1 MTTDLKTRLH
11 TLKAL
16 KQNVSDKITNLEKEI
31 KQTDIDIFERHEACL
46 LLEKISEEEV
56 EKGIN
61 TYIALLD
68 EGLKAIFPEQQVGLK
83 AEIDKVRGKISVR
96 LKTTFKGND
105 GLEIESESLDAF
117 GGAVATIQS
126 LLLRVALILKRGLK
140 PLLVLDETFAPID
153 ESRVVLLVDFLK
165 VLCKKLNMDILCV
178 SHNSVLTDNADIAYK
193 IKPTTNGAVFEK
205 I

>member
-1 MTTDLKTRLH
+1 MNIKTRLH

-16 KQNVSDKITNLEKEI
+16 KDAVENKINKLDKEI
-31 KQTDIDIFERHEACL
+31 KDRDIEIFNMQSANL

-68 EGLKAIFPEQQVGLK
+68 EGLKAIFPEQEVGLK
-83 AEIDKVRGKISVR
+83 AEIDKVRGKVSVR
-96 LKTTFKGND
+96 LKTTFKGAD

-126 LLLRVALILKRGLK
+126 LLLRVALILKRGLR
-140 PLLVLDETFAPID
+140 PLLVLDETFAPVD
-153 ESRVVLLVDFLK
+153 ENRIPLLVDFLK
-165 VLCKKLNMDILCV
+165 VLCNKLDMDILCV
-178 SHNSVLTDNADIAYK
+178 SHNSVLTDNADIAYR
-193 IKPTTNGAVFEK
+193 IKPTANGAVFEK

>member
-1 MTTDLKTRLH
+1 MNIKTRLH

-16 KQNVSDKITNLEKEI
+16 KDAVENKINKLDKEI
-31 KQTDIDIFERHEACL
+31 KDRDLQIFNMQSANL

-68 EGLKAIFPEQQVGLK
+68 EGLKAIFPEQEVGLK
-83 AEIDKVRGKISVR
+83 AEIDKVRGKVSVR
-96 LKTTFKGND
+96 LKTTFKGAD

-126 LLLRVALILKRGLK
+126 LLLRVALILKRGLR
-140 PLLVLDETFAPID
+140 PLLVLDETFAPVD
-153 ESRVVLLVDFLK
+153 ENRIPLLVDFLK
-165 VLCKKLNMDILCV
+165 VLCNKLDMDILCV
-178 SHNSVLTDNADIAYK
+178 SHNSVLTDNADIAYR

>member
-1 MTTDLKTRLH
+1 MTNLKTRIH
-11 TLKAL
+11 TLKTL
-16 KQNVSDKITNLEKEI
+16 KEDVQSKIQRLEKEI
-31 KQTDIDIFERHEACL
+31 KQREELIFNMQNACL

-83 AEIDKVRGKISVR
+83 AEIDKIRGKVSVR
-96 LKTTFKGND
+96 LKTTFKGAD

-126 LLLRVALILKRGLK
+126 LLLRVALILKRGLR
-140 PLLVLDETFAPID
+140 PLLVLDETFAPVD
-153 ESRVVLLVDFLK
+153 ENRIPLLVDFLK
-165 VLCKKLNMDILCV
+165 VLCNKLNMDILCV
-178 SHNSVLTDNADIAYK
+178 SHNSVLTDNADIAYR
-193 IKPTTNGAVFEK
+193 IKPTANGAVFEK

>member
-1 MTTDLKTRLH
+1 MNIKTRLH

-16 KQNVSDKITNLEKEI
+16 KDAVENKINKLDKEI
-31 KQTDIDIFERHEACL
+31 KDRDIEIFNMQSANL

-68 EGLKAIFPEQQVGLK
+68 EGLKAIFPEQEVGLK
-83 AEIDKVRGKISVR
+83 AEIDKVRGKVSVR
-96 LKTTFKGND
+96 LKTTFKGAD

-126 LLLRVALILKRGLK
+126 LLLRVALILKRGLR
-140 PLLVLDETFAPID
+140 PLLVLDETFAPVD
-153 ESRVVLLVDFLK
+153 ENRIPLLVDFLK
-165 VLCKKLNMDILCV
+165 VLCNKLDMDILCV
-178 SHNSVLTDNADIAYK
+178 SHNSILTDNADIAYR
-193 IKPTTNGAVFEK
+193 IKPTANGAVFEK

>member
-1 MTTDLKTRLH
+1 MNIKTRLH
-11 TLKAL
+11 TLKIL
-16 KQNVSDKITNLEKEI
+16 KENVETKINKLDKEI
-31 KQTDIDIFERHEACL
+31 KDKDLEIFNMQSANL

-83 AEIDKVRGKISVR
+83 AEIDKVRGKVSVR
-96 LKTTFKGND
+96 LKTTFKGAD

-126 LLLRVALILKRGLK
+126 LLLRVALILKRGLR
-140 PLLVLDETFAPID
+140 PLLVLDETFAPVD
-153 ESRVVLLVDFLK
+153 ENRISLLVDFLK
-165 VLCKKLNMDILCV
+165 VLCSKLDMDILCV
-178 SHNSVLTDNADIAYK
+178 SHNSILTENADIAYK
-193 IKPTTNGAVFEK
+193 IKPTSSGAVFEK

>member
-1 MTTDLKTRLH
+1 MNIKTRLH

-16 KQNVSDKITNLEKEI
+16 KDTVENKINKLDKEI
-31 KQTDIDIFERHEACL
+31 KDRDVHIFNMQSACL

-68 EGLKAIFPEQQVGLK
+68 EGLKAIFPEQEVRLK
-83 AEIDKVRGKISVR
+83 AEIDKVRGKVSVR
-96 LKTTFKGND
+96 LKTTFKGAD

-126 LLLRVALILKRGLK
+126 LLLRVALILKRGLR
-140 PLLVLDETFAPID
+140 PLLVLDDTFAPVD
-153 ESRVVLLVDFLK
+153 ENRIPLLVDFLK
-165 VLCKKLNMDILCV
+165 VLCNKLDMDILCV
-178 SHNSVLTDNADIAYK
+178 SHNSVLTDNADIAYR
-193 IKPTTNGAVFEK
+193 IKPTANGAVFEK

>member
-1 MTTDLKTRLH
+1 MNIKTRLH
-11 TLKAL
+11 TLKVL
-16 KQNVSDKITNLEKEI
+16 KNTVENKINKLDKEI
-31 KQTDIDIFERHEACL
+31 KDRDIEIFNMQSANL

-68 EGLKAIFPEQQVGLK
+68 EGLKAIFPEQEVGLK
-83 AEIDKVRGKISVR
+83 AEIDKVRGKVSVR
-96 LKTTFKGND
+96 LKTTFKGAD

-126 LLLRVALILKRGLK
+126 LLLRVALILKRGLR
-140 PLLVLDETFAPID
+140 PLLVLDETFAPVD
-153 ESRVVLLVDFLK
+153 ENRIPLLVDFLK
-165 VLCKKLNMDILCV
+165 VLCNKLDMDILCV
-178 SHNSVLTDNADIAYK
+178 SHNSVLTENADIAYR
-193 IKPTTNGAVFEK
+193 IKPTANGAVFEK

>member
-1 MTTDLKTRLH
+1 MNIKTRLH

-16 KQNVSDKITNLEKEI
+16 KNTVENKINNLDKEI
-31 KQTDIDIFERHEACL
+31 KDRDVQILNMQSANL

-68 EGLKAIFPEQQVGLK
+68 EGLKAIFPEQEVGLK
-83 AEIDKVRGKISVR
+83 AEIDKVRGKVSVR
-96 LKTTFKGND
+96 LKTTFKGVD

-126 LLLRVALILKRGLK
+126 LLLRVALILKRGLR
-140 PLLVLDETFAPID
+140 PLLVLDETFAPVD
-153 ESRVVLLVDFLK
+153 ENRIPLLVDFLK
-165 VLCKKLNMDILCV
+165 VLCNKLDMDILCV
-178 SHNSVLTDNADIAYK
+178 SHNSVLTDNADIAYR
-193 IKPTTNGAVFEK
+193 IKPTANGAIFEK

>member
-1 MTTDLKTRLH
+1 MNIKTRLH

-16 KQNVSDKITNLEKEI
+16 KDTVENKINKLDKEI
-31 KQTDIDIFERHEACL
+31 KDRDVQIFNMQSANL

-68 EGLKAIFPEQQVGLK
+68 EGLKAIFPEQEVGLK
-83 AEIDKVRGKISVR
+83 AEIDKVRGKVSVR
-96 LKTTFKGND
+96 LKTTFKGAD

-126 LLLRVALILKRGLK
+126 LLLRVALILKRGLR
-140 PLLVLDETFAPID
+140 PLLVLDETFAPVD
-153 ESRVVLLVDFLK
+153 ENRIPLLVDFLK
-165 VLCKKLNMDILCV
+165 VLCNKLDMDILCV
-178 SHNSVLTDNADIAYK
+178 SHNSVLTDNADIAYR
-193 IKPTTNGAVFEK
+193 IKPTANGAVFEK

>member
-1 MTTDLKTRLH
+1 MNIKTRLH

-16 KQNVSDKITNLEKEI
+16 KDSVENKINKLDKEI
-31 KQTDIDIFERHEACL
+31 RDRDLEIFNMQSACL
-46 LLEKISEEEV
+46 LLDKISEEEV

-68 EGLKAIFPEQQVGLK
+68 EGLKAIFPEQEVGLK
-83 AEIDKVRGKISVR
+83 AEIDKVRGKVSVR
-96 LKTTFKGND
+96 LKTTFKGAD

-126 LLLRVALILKRGLK
+126 LLLRVALILKRGLR
-140 PLLVLDETFAPID
+140 PLLVLDETFAPVD
-153 ESRVVLLVDFLK
+153 ENRIPLLVDFLK
-165 VLCKKLNMDILCV
+165 VLCNKLDMDILCV
-178 SHNSVLTDNADIAYK
+178 SHNSVLTENADIAYR
-193 IKPTTNGAVFEK
+193 IKPTANGAIFEK

>member
-1 MTTDLKTRLH
+1 MQS
-11 TLKAL
+11 A
-16 KQNVSDKITNLEKEI
+16 N
-31 KQTDIDIFERHEACL
+31 L

-68 EGLKAIFPEQQVGLK
+68 EGLKAIFPEQEVGLK
-83 AEIDKVRGKISVR
+83 AEIDKVRGKVSVR
-96 LKTTFKGND
+96 LKTTFKGAD

-126 LLLRVALILKRGLK
+126 LLLRVALILKRGLR
-140 PLLVLDETFAPID
+140 PLLVLDETFAPVD
-153 ESRVVLLVDFLK
+153 ENRIPLLVDFLK
-165 VLCKKLNMDILCV
+165 VLCNKLDMDILCV
-178 SHNSVLTDNADIAYK
+178 SHNSVLTDNADIAYR
-193 IKPTTNGAVFEK
+193 IKPTANGAVFEK

>member
-1 MTTDLKTRLH
+1 MDIKTRLH

-16 KQNVSDKITNLEKEI
+16 KDAVENKINKLDKEI
-31 KQTDIDIFERHEACL
+31 KDRDIEIFNMQSANL

-68 EGLKAIFPEQQVGLK
+68 EGLKAIFPEQEVGLK
-83 AEIDKVRGKISVR
+83 AEIDKVRGKVSVR
-96 LKTTFKGND
+96 LKTTFKGAD

-126 LLLRVALILKRGLK
+126 LLLRVALILKRGLR
-140 PLLVLDETFAPID
+140 PLLVLDETFAPVD
-153 ESRVVLLVDFLK
+153 ENRIPLLVDFLK
-165 VLCKKLNMDILCV
+165 VLCNKLGMDILCV
-178 SHNSVLTDNADIAYK
+178 SHNSILTDNADIAYR
-193 IKPTTNGAVFEK
+193 IKPTANGAVFEK

>member
-1 MTTDLKTRLH
+1 MNIKTRLH

-16 KQNVSDKITNLEKEI
+16 KDTVENKINKLDKEI
-31 KQTDIDIFERHEACL
+31 KDRDIQILNMQSANL

-68 EGLKAIFPEQQVGLK
+68 EGLKAIFPEQEVGLK
-83 AEIDKVRGKISVR
+83 AEIDKVRGKVSVR
-96 LKTTFKGND
+96 LKTTFKGAD

-126 LLLRVALILKRGLK
+126 LLLRVALILKRGLR
-140 PLLVLDETFAPID
+140 PLLVLDETFAPVD
-153 ESRVVLLVDFLK
+153 ENRIPLLVDFLK
-165 VLCKKLNMDILCV
+165 VLCNKLDMDILCV
-178 SHNSVLTDNADIAYK
+178 SHNSVLTDNADIAYR
-193 IKPTTNGAVFEK
+193 IKPTANGGTPYLDS
-205 I
+205 

>member
-1 MTTDLKTRLH
+1 MNIKTRLH

-16 KQNVSDKITNLEKEI
+16 KDTVENKINKLDKEI
-31 KQTDIDIFERHEACL
+31 KDRDIQILNMQSANL

-68 EGLKAIFPEQQVGLK
+68 EGLKAIFPEQEVGLK
-83 AEIDKVRGKISVR
+83 AEIDKVRGKVSVR
-96 LKTTFKGND
+96 LKTTFKGAD

-126 LLLRVALILKRGLK
+126 LLLRVALILKRGLR
-140 PLLVLDETFAPID
+140 PLLVLDETFAPVD
-153 ESRVVLLVDFLK
+153 ENRIPLLVDFLK
-165 VLCKKLNMDILCV
+165 VLCNKLDMDILCV
-178 SHNSVLTDNADIAYK
+178 SHNSVLTDNADIAYR
-193 IKPTTNGAVFEK
+193 IKPTANGAVFEK

>member
-1 MTTDLKTRLH
+1 MIDLKTRIH
-11 TLKAL
+11 TLKTL
-16 KQNVSDKITNLEKEI
+16 KEDVQSKILRLEKEI
-31 KQTDIDIFERHEACL
+31 KQNDELIFNMQNACL

-83 AEIDKVRGKISVR
+83 AEIDKIRGKVSVR
-96 LKTTFKGND
+96 LKTTFKGVD

-126 LLLRVALILKRGLK
+126 LLLRVALILKRGLR
-140 PLLVLDETFAPID
+140 PLLILDETFAPVD
-153 ESRVVLLVDFLK
+153 ENRIPLLVDFLK
-165 VLCKKLNMDILCV
+165 VLCNKLNMDILCV

-193 IKPTTNGAVFEK
+193 IKPTANGAVFEK

>member
-1 MTTDLKTRLH
+1 MTNLKTRIH
-11 TLKAL
+11 TLKAI
-16 KQNVSDKITNLEKEI
+16 KEDVQSKIQRLEKEI
-31 KQTDIDIFERHEACL
+31 KQREELIFNMQNACL

-83 AEIDKVRGKISVR
+83 AEIDKIRGKVSVR
-96 LKTTFKGND
+96 LKTTFKGAD

-126 LLLRVALILKRGLK
+126 LLLRVALILKRGLR
-140 PLLVLDETFAPID
+140 PLLVLDETFAPVD
-153 ESRVVLLVDFLK
+153 ENRIPLLVDFLK
-165 VLCKKLNMDILCV
+165 VLCNKLGMDILCV

-193 IKPTTNGAVFEK
+193 IKPTINGAIFEK

>member
-1 MTTDLKTRLH
+1 MNIKTRLH

-16 KQNVSDKITNLEKEI
+16 KDAVENKINKLDKEI
-31 KQTDIDIFERHEACL
+31 KDRDIEIFNMQSANL

-68 EGLKAIFPEQQVGLK
+68 EGLKAIFPEQEVGLK
-83 AEIDKVRGKISVR
+83 AEIDKVRGKVSVR
-96 LKTTFKGND
+96 LKTTFKGAD

-126 LLLRVALILKRGLK
+126 LLLRVALILKRGLR
-140 PLLVLDETFAPID
+140 PLLVLDETFAPVD
-153 ESRVVLLVDFLK
+153 ENRIPLLVDFLK
-165 VLCKKLNMDILCV
+165 VLCNKLDMDILCV
-178 SHNSVLTDNADIAYK
+178 SHNSVLTDNADIAYR

>member
-1 MTTDLKTRLH
+1 MNIKTRLH

-16 KQNVSDKITNLEKEI
+16 KDTVENKINKLDKEI
-31 KQTDIDIFERHEACL
+31 KDRDIQILNMQSANL

-68 EGLKAIFPEQQVGLK
+68 EGLKAIFPEQEVGLK
-83 AEIDKVRGKISVR
+83 AEIDKVRGKVSVR
-96 LKTTFKGND
+96 LKTTFKGAD

-126 LLLRVALILKRGLK
+126 LLLRVALILKRGLR
-140 PLLVLDETFAPID
+140 PLLVLDETFAPVD
-153 ESRVVLLVDFLK
+153 ENRIPLLVDFLK
-165 VLCKKLNMDILCV
+165 VLCNKLDMDILCV
-178 SHNSVLTDNADIAYK
+178 SHNSVLTDNADIAYR
-193 IKPTTNGAVFEK
+193 IKPTANGAIFEK

>member
-1 MTTDLKTRLH
+1 MSNLKTRLH
-11 TLKAL
+11 TLKTL
-16 KQNVSDKITNLEKEI
+16 KSNVENKIDRLEKEI
-31 KQTDIDIFERHEACL
+31 KQTEIEMFNLHNACL
-46 LLEKISEEEV
+46 LLEKLSEDEV

-83 AEIDKVRGKISVR
+83 AEIDKVRGKVSVR
-96 LKTTFKGND
+96 LKTTFMGAD

-126 LLLRVALILKRGLK
+126 LLLRVALILKRGLR
-140 PLLVLDETFAPID
+140 PLLVLDETFAPVD
-153 ESRVVLLVDFLK
+153 ENRIPLLVDFLK
-165 VLCKKLNMDILCV
+165 VLCNKLNMDILCV
-178 SHNSVLTDNADIAYK
+178 SHNSVLTENADIAYR
-193 IKPTTNGAVFEK
+193 IKPTANGAVFEK

>member
-1 MTTDLKTRLH
+1 MNIKTRLH
-11 TLKAL
+11 TLKAI
-16 KQNVSDKITNLEKEI
+16 KDTVENKINKLDKEI
-31 KQTDIDIFERHEACL
+31 KDRDVQIFNMQSANL

-68 EGLKAIFPEQQVGLK
+68 EGLKAIFPEQEVGLK
-83 AEIDKVRGKISVR
+83 AEIDKVRGKVSVR
-96 LKTTFKGND
+96 LKTTFKGAD

-126 LLLRVALILKRGLK
+126 LLLRVALILKRGLR
-140 PLLVLDETFAPID
+140 PLLVLDETFAPVD
-153 ESRVVLLVDFLK
+153 ENRIPLLVDFLK
-165 VLCKKLNMDILCV
+165 VLCNKLDMDILCV
-178 SHNSVLTDNADIAYK
+178 SHNSVLTDNADIAYR
-193 IKPTTNGAVFEK
+193 IKPTANGAVFEK